1 MIPLSRLAAHV
12 YSNVNLFFPD
22 YRRRSAAAPQQRNNG
37 RNSADRH
44 CIDCSQIIWSS
55 SGQINTVDIDSQVT
69 LLLNFSKFIIRG
81 YKSDAILVFTGY
93 RRQFGAGFLPHWSLI
108 DASTQ
113 RWQYFIIPDHQVMLY
128 IAPWIIIS
136 HSNTTMIFAEWD
148 QYNRSD
154 GICIDSA
161 MILHCYCNY
170 CSSRT
175 LNVDIEAIKN
185 WSSSNRLLAA
195 TVRSR
200 QLRQIGSGHDAA

>member
-22 YRRRSAAAPQQRNNG
+22 YRRRSAAAPPQRNNG

-69 LLLNFSKFIIRG
+69 LLLIFSKFIIRG
-81 YKSDAILVFTGY
+81 YKSDAIIAILVFTGY
-93 RRQFGAGFLPHWSLI
+93 RQQFGAGFLPHWSLI

-136 HSNTTMIFAEWD
+136 HSNTTMIFAEWVRWD
-148 QYNRSD
+148 LHWFCN
-154 GICIDSA
+154 DSA
-161 MILHCYCNY
+161 L
-170 CSSRT
+170 
-175 LNVDIEAIKN
+175 LQQLLPK
-185 WSSSNRLLAA
+185 SNPKRWH
-195 TVRSR
+195 R
-200 QLRQIGSGHDAA
+200 GHT